1 MGERISCSFIGPV
14 GPTTIYTTAV
24 VDLTLLVRVWY
35 NMTKDTRL
43 SVIPFAKNVSPGN
56 GRGNNC
62 MHRILK
68 LLHYNL

>member
-14 GPTTIYTTAV
+14 GPTTIYRPTTAV

-43 SVIPFAKNVSPGN
+43 SIIPFAKNVS
-56 GRGNNC
+56 
-62 MHRILK
+62 L
-68 LLHYNL
+68 

>member
-24 VDLTLLVRVWY
+24 VDITLLVRVWY

-43 SVIPFAKNVSPGN
+43 SVIPFAKNVS
-56 GRGNNC
+56 
-62 MHRILK
+62 L
-68 LLHYNL
+68 

>member
-1 MGERISCSFIGPV
+1 MGDLISCSFIGHV

-43 SVIPFAKNVSPGN
+43 SVIPFAKNVS
-56 GRGNNC
+56 
-62 MHRILK
+62 L
-68 LLHYNL
+68 

>member
-1 MGERISCSFIGPV
+1 MGDLISCSFIGPV

-43 SVIPFAKNVSPGN
+43 SVIPFAKNVSLGQCVQETDE
-56 GRGNNC
+56 GI
-62 MHRILK
+62 ILCIE
-68 LLHYNL
+68 Y

>member
-35 NMTKDTRL
+35 NMTKDRRVNK
-43 SVIPFAKNVSPGN
+43 VICNSI
-56 GRGNNC
+56 R
-62 MHRILK
+62 
-68 LLHYNL
+68 